1 MQELRPVVIW
11 LAGEIETLQ
20 SSLRGVMNEFE
31 GGEERDDPGR
41 FRTGDTVQLR
51 EPHWPYAAGARARI
65 IGFYRTREPEAVLE
79 LEDGQQLRVP
89 CTKLERTVEPAR

>member
-1 MQELRPVVIW
+1 MIW

-20 SSLRGVMNEFE
+20 PSLRGVMNEFE

-41 FRTGDTVQLR
+41 DDPGRFRAGDTVQLR

-65 IGFYRTREPEAVLE
+65 IGFYRTSEPEAVLE